1 MTTPTPECPACRVS
15 MQAGFVPDVAQNGRH
30 LATRWIEG
38 AMEKSFVQGVKVRG
52 RRQLDTVT
60 FRCPKC
66 GWLIWFAPE
75 VSDSDVSGG

>member
-1 MTTPTPECPACRVS
+1 MTTPTPECPACRVR
-15 MQAGFVPDVAQNGRH
+15 MQEGFVLDIGQNGRI
-30 LATRWIEG
+30 LATRWTEG
-38 AMEKSFVQGVKVRG
+38 LPEKSLLRGLQVKG

-75 VSDSDVSGG
+75 ASDSEE

>member
-1 MTTPTPECPACRVS
+1 MEE
-15 MQAGFVPDVAQNGRH
+15 GFVPDAGDRGR
-30 LATRWIEG
+30 LQRSRWAEG
-38 AMEKSFVQGVKVRG
+38 QPEKGFLQGLKVKG

-75 VSDSDVSGG
+75 PPMSEE

>member
-1 MTTPTPECPACRVS
+1 MSTPAPDCPACRVR
-15 MQAGFVPDVAQNGRH
+15 MEQGFVPDQADHGR
-30 LATRWIEG
+30 LRLLRWAKG
-38 AMEKSFVQGVKVRG
+38 QPEKGFLQGLKVKG

-75 VSDSDVSGG
+75 PPPSDE